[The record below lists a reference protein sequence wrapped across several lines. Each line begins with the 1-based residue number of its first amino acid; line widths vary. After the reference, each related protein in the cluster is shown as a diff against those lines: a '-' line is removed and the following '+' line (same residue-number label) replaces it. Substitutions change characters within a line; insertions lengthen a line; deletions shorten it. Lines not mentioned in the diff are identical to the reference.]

1 MVNNQYGQRILPKL
15 VDELAAATPN
25 RVLGMMARSSDI
37 SKGFIDLSTTQLANA
52 VNYTSWWIEDHI
64 GKSINFETIAY
75 LGATDFRFWAIELA
89 AIKTGYAAL
98 LPSPRNSVENAVAVL
113 ESTKCNVIFY
123 SAEMASKVKTLK
135 EARPEIRTFEIPKM
149 EILTSTPAKAYPYTK
164 TWEEAKND
172 RVLIMHTSGS
182 SGTPKPIYMN
192 NDYIAITDA
201 AHMIPTVP
209 GHPLAGPSSWGGP
222 GFRYYMGLPLFH
234 LAGFVC
240 TLAAFFFEGII
251 VLGPPSSPPN
261 GGLVSDMLSQVDL
274 DVLCAPPSLLE
285 DLVKE
290 YASEFLAQ
298 AKKIDL
304 FMYAGGPLSPEVG
317 DFLTKHVRLG
327 QLIGSTEANLF
338 LNVQTDREDWQWFQ
352 WHPTHSGIELE
363 KVENSELYEMVIRR
377 QPGMERFQGIFKTMP
392 YVQEWRTKD
401 IYEKHP
407 TKDLWLYRGR
417 NDDIIVLSNGEK
429 FNPVTME
436 GIINGHPKVTGAL
449 VVGARRPQCAL
460 LIEGH
465 GVENAQEF
473 VDSVWP
479 TVEEANKVSPG
490 HAQIGRN
497 MIMVIK
503 ADKPFPRA
511 AKGTIVRHA
520 ANKEYAEEINGL
532 YDAFDEVTDPAVELP
547 QLEAAAG
554 VTSIRNFV
562 RKLVSMVLNVPT
574 FSDDDDWFV
583 RGLDSLQTIQLA
595 NQLKLVLKEHA
606 SNSHI
611 GPRIIYENP
620 TVNKLASAL
629 QRIISPESSVTDSA
643 ANSEELRIAN
653 MKNTFNKLI
662 NDLPKKV
669 ASRAPSDDEPL
680 TVVLTGSTGSL
691 GYYLLETMLRDPKVK
706 KVYCLN
712 RSSDARDRFYSRIPE
727 ITDSLKS
734 KDAKVQFF
742 QASFG
747 APNFGIVP
755 SQYDQLLSE
764 ADVIIH
770 NAWEVNF
777 NHSLQSF
784 EADHLRGVRTFIEL
798 SLLSPRHPSLNFVSS
813 ISAMG
818 NWNSLYKDQPIPE
831 RIANDQEWSAALPMG
846 YGESKFVAEQ
856 MLHAAT
862 QAGICGNV
870 LRLGQIAGPV
880 KRGSIGVWNH
890 QEWFPSLVK
899 TTKNLGAAPKTLG
912 AMNLIDW
919 IPVDVLADVIV
930 ELVHNTS
937 SRSSNNFNVFNLVN
951 PKRVE
956 FEHLVP
962 TIIKAFSTDRKQI
975 EAVSPEEWLQR
986 LGKLD
991 STKQEVLENYPS
1003 LKIMDFYHGLTSTEG
1018 EGLFST
1024 DITRKTSKSMAEL
1037 GPISSKDIGTWLE
1050 QWSY

>member
-1 MVNNQYGQRILPKL
+1 MVNAQYGQRILPKH

-25 RVLGMMARSSDI
+25 RVLGMIARSSDI
-37 SKGFIDLSTTQLANA
+37 SKGFIELSTTQLANA
-52 VNYTSWWIEDHI
+52 VNYTSWWIEDQI
-64 GKSINFETIAY
+64 GKSSNFETIAY

-98 LPSPRNSVENAVAVL
+98 LPSPRNSVANSVAVL

-135 EARPEIRTFEIPKM
+135 EARPEIRTFEIPEM
-149 EILTSTPAKAYPYTK
+149 EVLTSTPAKAYPYTK

-182 SGTPKPIYMN
+182 TGTPKPIYQN
-192 NDYIAITDA
+192 NDYIGITDA
-201 AHMIPTVP
+201 ARMIPEVP
-209 GHPLAGPSSWGGP
+209 GHPLTGPSSWGGP
-222 GFRYYMGLPLFH
+222 GFKYYMGFPLFH
-234 LAGFVC
+234 LAGFAC
-240 TLAAFFFEGII
+240 GLAALFFEGII

-261 GGLVSDMLSQVDL
+261 GRIVSDILSQVDL
-274 DVLCAPPSLLE
+274 DVLCAPPSLLG

-290 YASEFLAQ
+290 YPNEFLAQ
-298 AKKIDL
+298 AKKLDL
-304 FMYAGGPLSPEVG
+304 IMYGGGPLSPEIG
-317 DFLTKHVRLG
+317 NFLTKHVRLG
-327 QLIGSTEANLF
+327 QLIGSTEANMF
-338 LNVQTDREDWQWFQ
+338 MNVHPDREDWQWFQ

-377 QPGMERFQGIFKTMP
+377 QPGMERTQGIFKTMP
-392 YVQEWRTKD
+392 HLQEWRTKD
-401 IYEKHP
+401 IYQKHP

-417 NDDIIVLSNGEK
+417 NDDVIVLSNGEK

-436 GIINGHPKVTGAL
+436 GIVNGHPKVTGAL
-449 VVGARRPQCAL
+449 VVGARRSQCAL
-460 LIEGH
+460 LIEGN
-465 GVENAQEF
+465 GVENTQEF
-473 VDSVWP
+473 LDSVWP

-490 HAQIGRN
+490 HAQIARN
-497 MIMVIK
+497 LVMVIK
-503 ADKPFPRA
+503 ADKSFPRA

-520 ANKEYAEEINGL
+520 ANKEYAEEINAL
-532 YDAFDEVTDPAVELP
+532 YDAFEEVTGPAVALP
-547 QLEAAAG
+547 QLEAAADA
-554 VTSIRNFV
+554 TSIRNFV
-562 RKLVSMVLNVPT
+562 RKLVSMSLDVPS
-574 FSDDDDWFV
+574 FSDDDDWYV
-583 RGLDSLQTIQLA
+583 HGLDSLQTIQLA
-595 NQLKLVLKEHA
+595 NNLKLALKEHA
-606 SNSHI
+606 SGSHI
-611 GPRIIYENP
+611 GTRIIYENP
-620 TVNKLASAL
+620 TVSKLASAL
-629 QRIISPESSVTDSA
+629 QRIISPESSVTDSV
-643 ANSEELRIAN
+643 ANSEELRVAN
-653 MKNTFNKLI
+653 MKNMFNKLI
-662 NDLPKKV
+662 NGLPKKV
-669 ASRAPSDDEPL
+669 ESQAPSDEQL

-712 RSSDARDRFYSRIPE
+712 RSSDARDKFYSRIPQ

-747 APNFGIVP
+747 APKFGLLP

-770 NAWEVNF
+770 NAWAVNF
-777 NHSLQSF
+777 NHALESF

-798 SLLSPRHPSLNFVSS
+798 SLLSPRNPSFNFVSS
-813 ISAMG
+813 ISTMG
-818 NWNSLYKDQPIPE
+818 NWNSLYANQAIPE
-831 RIANDQEWSAALPMG
+831 RVANDQEWSAALPMG

-862 QAGICGNV
+862 QAGIRGNV
-870 LRLGQIAGPV
+870 LRVGQIAGPV

-912 AMNLIDW
+912 SMNLIDW

-937 SRSSNNFNVFNLVN
+937 SRSSNPFHVFNLVN
-951 PKRVE
+951 PQRVE
-956 FEHLVP
+956 FEQLVP
-962 TIIKAFSTDRKQI
+962 TIIKTFSTHGKHI

-991 STKQEVLENYPS
+991 STKQDVLENHPS
-1003 LKIMDFYHGLTSTEG
+1003 LKIMDFYHGLTATEG

-1024 DITRKTSKSMAEL
+1024 DVTKKTSKSMAEL
-1037 GPISSKDIGTWLE
+1037 GAISSKDFGTWLE
-1050 QWSY
+1050 QWAY

>member
-1 MVNNQYGQRILPKL
+1 MSNDQYGQRILPKL

-25 RVLGMMARSSDI
+25 RVLGMIARSSDV
-37 SKGFIDLSTTQLANA
+37 SKGFIELSTTQLANA

-64 GKSINFETIAY
+64 GKSSNFETIAY

-135 EARPEIRTFEIPKM
+135 EARPNIRTIEIPAM
-149 EILTSTPAKAYPYTK
+149 EVLTSTPAKAYPYTK

-182 SGTPKPIYMN
+182 TGTPKPIYMN
-192 NDYIAITDA
+192 NDYIAILDA
-201 AHMIPTVP
+201 AHIIPAVP
-209 GHPLAGPSSWGGP
+209 GHPLAGPSSWGAP
-222 GFRYYMGLPLFH
+222 GFRYYMGFPLFH
-234 LAGFVC
+234 LAGFAC
-240 TLAAFFFEGII
+240 TLAALFFEGII

-261 GGLVSDMLSQVDL
+261 GRLVSDMLSQVDL

-290 YASEFLAQ
+290 YPDEFLAQ

-317 DFLTKHVRLG
+317 NFLTKHVRLG
-327 QLIGSTEANLF
+327 QLIGSTEASLF

-392 YVQEWRTKD
+392 EVQEWRTKD
-401 IYEKHP
+401 VYEKHP

-417 NDDIIVLSNGEK
+417 NDDVIVLSNGEK

-449 VVGARRPQCAL
+449 VVGARRPRCAL
-460 LIEGH
+460 LVEGH

-473 VDSVWP
+473 LDSVWP

-503 ADKPFPRA
+503 EDKPFPRA

-520 ANKEYAEEINGL
+520 ANKENAEEINAL
-532 YDAFDEVTDPAVELP
+532 YGASDEVTDPAVKLP
-547 QLEAAAG
+547 QLEAEADM
-554 VTSIRNFV
+554 TSIRNFV
-562 RKLVSMVLNVPT
+562 RELVSMILDVPSL
-574 FSDDDDWFV
+574 SDDDDWFV

-595 NQLKLVLKEHA
+595 NNLKLVLKEHV
-606 SNSHI
+606 SGSHI

-629 QRIISPESSVTDSA
+629 QCILSPEFSVTNNA

-662 NDLPKKV
+662 SGLPKKV
-669 ASRAPSDDEPL
+669 ASQALSDDEPL
-680 TVVLTGSTGSL
+680 TVILTGSTGSL
-691 GYYLLETMLRDPKVK
+691 GYYLLETMLRDPKVQ

-712 RSSDARDRFYSRIPE
+712 RSSNARDKFYSRIPE

-747 APNFGIVP
+747 APNFGLLP
-755 SQYDQLLSE
+755 SQWDQLLSE

-777 NHSLQSF
+777 NHSLQTF
-784 EADHLRGVRTFIEL
+784 EADHLRGLRTFIEL

-818 NWNSLYKDQPIPE
+818 NWNSMYADQAIPE

-862 QAGICGNV
+862 QAGISGNV

-912 AMNLIDW
+912 SMNLIDW

-937 SRSSNNFNVFNLVN
+937 SRSTNNFNVFNLVN

-962 TIIKAFSTDRKQI
+962 TIIETFSTDRKQI
-975 EAVSPEEWLQR
+975 EAVSPEEWLER

-991 STKQEVLENYPS
+991 STKQEVLEIHPS

-1018 EGLFST
+1018 EGLYST
-1024 DITRKTSKSMAEL
+1024 DITKKTSKSMAEL